1 MGSPENLRYT
11 DDHEWAR
18 AEADGTITVGITDHA
33 QEALGDVVFVD
44 LPAIGRAVTGK
55 GTIGVVESV
64 KTVSDVYAPCNGEV
78 VAVNEA
84 LRTNPENVNKDCYGE
99 GWIARIRP
107 SGDNPLAHLKNAADY
122 DVFVAASH

>member
-11 DDHEWAR
+11 EDHEWAR
-18 AEADGTITVGITDHA
+18 PEADGTITVGITAHA

-44 LPAIGRAVTGK
+44 LPAIGRVVAPK
-55 GTIGVVESV
+55 GTLGVVESV
-64 KTVSDVYAPCNGEV
+64 KTVSDVYAPCDGEI

-84 LRTNPENVNKDCYGE
+84 LRANPEKINQDCYGE

-122 DVFVAASH
+122 DTFVDAH